1 MINIVIIY
9 KNNLIEKICAEGH
22 AGAGV
27 YGHDLVCAAVSASI
41 TGCMNTLLHGY
52 DYHIELKEG
61 YFLFEN
67 NKKVDSYH
75 DNVVLETLITT
86 LKTINESRPQN
97 IRIEENYIHES

>member
-1 MINIVIIY
+1 M
-9 KNNLIEKICAEGH
+9 A
-22 AGAGV
+22 
-27 YGHDLVCAAVSASI
+27 
-41 TGCMNTLLHGY
+41 
-52 DYHIELKEG
+52 
-61 YFLFEN
+61 LFEN